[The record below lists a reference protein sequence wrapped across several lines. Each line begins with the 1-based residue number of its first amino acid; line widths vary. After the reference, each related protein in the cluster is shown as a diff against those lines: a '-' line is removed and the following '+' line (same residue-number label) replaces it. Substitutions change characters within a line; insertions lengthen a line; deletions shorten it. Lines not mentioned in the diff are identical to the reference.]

1 MKQRRMFKMTKREML
16 EAVANGTITEEVQA
30 MAAAELEKLDAANE
44 AKRIKAAEKRAEK
57 SKEDAALVEALRAVL
72 SETPKSAA
80 QLLEES
86 GLEITR
92 NKVSVL
98 MRPLVEA
105 GTVEKTKVKS
115 SNGKGQLVGYKLA

>member
-1 MKQRRMFKMTKREML
+1 MTKREML
-16 EAVANGTITEEVQA
+16 EAVANGNVTEEVQA

-57 SKEDAALVEALRAVL
+57 SKEDAELVEALRALL
-72 SETPKSAA
+72 SETPKSA
-80 QLLEES
+80 QELLEES

-98 MRPLVEA
+98 IRPLVEA
-105 GTVEKTKVKS
+105 KVVEKTKVKS
-115 SNGKGQLVGYKLA
+115 SNGKGQLVGYKLV